1 MKKSNKLIELKE
13 PSESSVREKEE
24 RTNRGS
30 DTKTEAKPNPNR
42 TIPKNQT
49 VRYQTPDY

>member
-13 PSESSVREKEE
+13 PSKSSVREEE

-30 DTKTEAKPNPNR
+30 NTKTEAKPNPNC

-49 VRYQTPDY
+49 V